1 MRFIDGQAIEDIA
14 TGASLLGAGGGGDP
28 YIGKL
33 MALSAVEKYG
43 PVQLLDV
50 TEVPDDALVVS
61 SSMMGAP
68 SVFVEK
74 FPRGDEYEALFSRLK
89 RFLGQDVFATFPIE
103 AGGINSM
110 IPIAV
115 AARLGMPMVDCDSM
129 GRAFPELQMTT
140 FSIYGIEATPLA
152 ITDEKGN
159 IGILETIDNYW
170 TESIARA
177 ITVKMG
183 ATSSMCIFPIKGRD
197 LKKCSVRNIVTYSEN
212 IGKTI
217 RELSKKKG
225 ASLKTLLDAT
235 GGFHIL
241 SGKIVDVT
249 RRTKGGFNYGKT
261 IIQGFDQDK
270 NQQAEILFQ
279 NENIVLK
286 RNGRV
291 IETAPDLICLVDFET
306 LTPMTNEGLK
316 YGKRVHVIG
325 LPCDPKWRTAKG
337 IELVGPRYFGYD
349 LDYVPVE
356 ELCQREELNS

>member
-1 MRFIDGQAIEDIA
+1 MRFINEQAIQDIA

-50 TEVPDDALVVS
+50 TEVSDDALTIA

-74 FPRGDEYEALFSRLK
+74 FPRGDEYEQLFAKLR
-89 RFLGQDVFATFPIE
+89 RFLGQDIFATYPIE

-115 AARLGMPMVDCDSM
+115 AARLGLPMVDCDSM

-140 FSIYGIEATPLA
+140 FSIYDIEATPLA

-159 IGILETIDNYW
+159 VGILDTISNSW
-170 TESIARA
+170 TEKIARA
-177 ITVKMG
+177 MTVQMG
-183 ATSSMCIFPIKGRD
+183 ATSSMCMFPIKGRD
-197 LKKCSVRNIVTYSEN
+197 LKKASVKNIVTYSET
-212 IGKTI
+212 IGKSI

-225 ASLKTLLDAT
+225 ATIQTLLDVT
-235 GGFHIL
+235 GGHHIL
-241 SGKIVDVT
+241 SGKITDVN
-249 RRTKGGFNYGKT
+249 RSTKGGFNYGKT
-261 IIQGFDQDK
+261 IIEGIDEDK
-270 NQQAEILFQ
+270 NKQAEILFQ
-279 NENIVLK
+279 NENIVVK
-286 RNGRV
+286 RNGEV
-291 IETAPDLICLVDFET
+291 VATAPDLICLVDFET

-316 YGKRVHVIG
+316 YGKRVHIIG
-325 LPCDPKWRTAKG
+325 LPCDPQWRTQRG

-356 ELCQREELNS
+356 ERCKKEAHE

>member
-1 MRFIDGQAIEDIA
+1 MRYLDKQAIQDIA

-33 MALSAVEKYG
+33 MAFSAVEKYG
-43 PVQLLDV
+43 PVKLLDV

-74 FPRGDEYEALFSRLK
+74 LPRGDEYQDLFDKLK
-89 RFLGQDVFATFPIE
+89 RYLGTAVYATFPIE

-115 AARLGMPMVDCDSM
+115 AASLGMPMVDCDSM

-140 FSIYGIEATPLA
+140 FSIYGLGATPLA

-159 IGILETIDNYW
+159 TGILETIDNHW

-177 ITVKMG
+177 ITVQMG
-183 ATSSMCIFPIKGRD
+183 ATSSMCIFPIRGSD
-197 LKKCSVRNIVTYSEN
+197 LKRAGVRNIVSYSEN
-212 IGKTI
+212 IGKAI

-225 ASLKTLLDAT
+225 SSIQTLLDVT

-241 SGKIVDVT
+241 SGKIIDVSRST
-249 RRTKGGFNYGKT
+249 EGGFNYGKT
-261 IIQGFDQDK
+261 VIEGIDRDK
-270 NQQAEILFQ
+270 NRQAEILFQ

-286 RNGRV
+286 RNGKV
-291 IETAPDLICLVDFET
+291 VETAPDLICLVDLET
-306 LTPMTNEGLK
+306 LIPMTNEGLK
-316 YGKRVHVIG
+316 YGKRVHIIG
-325 LPCDPKWRTAKG
+325 LPCDPKWRTPKG

-349 LDYVPVE
+349 LDYVPIE
-356 ELCQREELNS
+356 ELCRKEARA